1 MNNNNN
7 NDIKFVFIG
16 NKYKNVIIGTFPEKH
31 KDLKFLYKKSKE
43 IFDNKI
49 ILNTTKE
56 NEFNE
61 IIENKYKF
69 IYILK
74 NINYVYIITIKNS
87 NNIET
92 AKNFIEL
99 LLENNIYLLIN
110 DKNSML
116 NEIGKNELKKIFID
130 FNKNNINYRTTTNNS
145 SKLDEI
151 GNEINEAKN
160 IMKNN
165 IKNMVDNINDINNLE
180 EKSIEISNSSDLFRK
195 STNKIKLNAICEN
208 LKFKIIFIIIIIF
221 LLIIFFY
228 SIFKKQNKNSK

>member
-56 NEFNE
+56 NELNE
-61 IIENKYKF
+61 INENKYKF
-69 IYILK
+69 VYTLK
-74 NINYVYIITIKNS
+74 NVNYVYIIVIKIS
-87 NNIET
+87 DNIEI

-99 LLENNIYLLIN
+99 LIENNIYLLIN

-180 EKSIEISNSSDLFRK
+180 EKSIEISNSSELFRK

-208 LKFKIIFIIIIIF
+208 LKFKLIFIIIII
-221 LLIIFFY
+221 LILIIILY
-228 SIFKKQNKNSK
+228 SLFKKHKNSN

>member
-56 NEFNE
+56 NELNE
-61 IIENKYKF
+61 INENKYKF
-69 IYILK
+69 VYTLK
-74 NINYVYIITIKNS
+74 NVNYVYIIVIKIS
-87 NNIET
+87 DNIEI

-99 LLENNIYLLIN
+99 LIENNIYLLIN

>member
-1 MNNNNN
+1 
-7 NDIKFVFIG
+7 
-16 NKYKNVIIGTFPEKH
+16 
-31 KDLKFLYKKSKE
+31 
-43 IFDNKI
+43 
-49 ILNTTKE
+49 
-56 NEFNE
+56 
-61 IIENKYKF
+61 
-69 IYILK
+69 
-74 NINYVYIITIKNS
+74 
-87 NNIET
+87 
-92 AKNFIEL
+92 
-99 LLENNIYLLIN
+99 
-110 DKNSML
+110 ML

>member
-7 NDIKFVFIG
+7 NIQFVFIG

-56 NEFNE
+56 NELNE
-61 IIENKYKF
+61 INENKYKF
-69 IYILK
+69 VYTLK
-74 NINYVYIITIKNS
+74 NVNYVYIIVIKIS
-87 NNIET
+87 DNIEI

-99 LLENNIYLLIN
+99 LIENNIYLLIN

>member
-7 NDIKFVFIG
+7 NIQFVFIG

-49 ILNTTKE
+49 ILNSTKE

-69 IYILK
+69 IYTLK

-116 NEIGKNELKKIFID
+116 NEIGKNELKKIFLD
-130 FNKNNINYRTTTNNS
+130 FNKNYYRTNTNNS

-208 LKFKIIFIIIIIF
+208 LKFKLIFIIIII
-221 LLIIFFY
+221 LILIIILY
-228 SIFKKQNKNSK
+228 SIFKKHKNSN

>member
-7 NDIKFVFIG
+7 NIQFVFIG

-69 IYILK
+69 IYTLK